1 MLYPFLADLVVL
13 THLAFIVFAAL
24 GGLLALR
31 YRWMPWAHLPAVAW
45 GATVEFLGWF
55 CPLTQLEDSLRRAS
69 GSAGS
74 SGGFIE
80 RYLIPVIYPPAL
92 TREFQLFLGC
102 TLVALNLAIY
112 LAVWRRLQ
120 RLDDGAKS

>member
-13 THLAFIVFAAL
+13 THLAFIVFAAF
-24 GGLLALR
+24 GGLLTLR
-31 YRWMPWAHLPAVAW
+31 YRWVPWAHLPAVVW
-45 GATVEFLGWF
+45 GVTVEFLGWF
-55 CPLTQLEDSLRRAS
+55 CPLTHLEDSLRRAG
-69 GSAGS
+69 GSAGYA
-74 SGGFIE
+74 GGFIE

-102 TLVALNLAIY
+102 GLVALNLAIY

-120 RLDDGAKS
+120 TLDDGANR